1 MALLSY
7 IAVPMTR
14 WIKIFCIALLQYF
27 VLFQGNAFSESFDT
41 LIVNDDF
48 KEANLS
54 RYVRYLNDSTN
65 KMDLSDYLE
74 VTSPTEATLRVNH
87 KNEVYAGYGQNQYWF
102 QLHVLSQTT
111 QDKTLFLNF
120 AYPNVDHFLV
130 YQRMKIQGKDSIFQI
145 AEMGDDFLGG
155 NKILSHR
162 NYIIPVKIK
171 AYQQVDFI
179 LQVKKQWEPVNFQ
192 LFLTDE
198 YSLVRRTNNDNLFLG
213 VTLGIQLLFALTLL
227 SLYFFSR
234 NSFFI
239 LYLIFNVFTILYLL
253 SDTGLGFQY
262 IWSSIS
268 IVQKVLPYVLSI
280 GTILLH
286 ITFVR
291 LFFRTSLHLVRFNQ
305 FLLGLLYLLIATIVL
320 LVTFV
325 LIFPTS
331 NLPYQIGYII
341 LNSIY
346 LGYGMIILVLCL
358 FTLIQIRRK
367 EIIWITIVVII
378 QYANWIIQFLVRGTI
393 FPFVLKNF
401 SIYDWNFFPSQI
413 STPHISILLILL
425 EILVVTIIL
434 SISFYGFIKD
444 NSSGHYK
451 LLMMSR
457 NTINAYIEGQEKERV
472 KLTERINEGIGQ
484 DIEMLGEQIKQSV
497 QQIKDKDIKN
507 KLKLISDE
515 VQSIHNEIDK
525 ITTDFVPSEYFNK
538 SFYDSVKSIF
548 SPLSTKNIQIKYQLA
563 YPAPSMND
571 FSKVNVC
578 RILQEIVGNISK
590 HSDATIVQVKIYFNT
605 NLVIQIVDDG
615 VGFIMEETK
624 GGIGLINIQS
634 RVKGMNGEIEIES
647 TQGKGTHILFK
658 IPLKML
664 K

>member
-1 MALLSY
+1 
-7 IAVPMTR
+7 MTR
-14 WIKIFCIALLQYF
+14 LIKIICIALLQYF

-48 KEANLS
+48 KEANLGK
-54 RYVRYLNDSTN
+54 YVRYLNDSTN
-65 KMDLSDYLE
+65 HMELSDYLE
-74 VTSPTEATLRVNH
+74 TTSPTEATLRVNH
-87 KNEVYAGYGQNQYWF
+87 KNEVFVGYGQNQYWF
-102 QLHVLSQTT
+102 QLHVLSELSQE
-111 QDKTLFLNF
+111 KTLFLNF

-130 YQRMKIQGKDSIFQI
+130 YQRMDILGKDSIFQI

-155 NKILSHR
+155 NKLLSHR
-162 NYIIPVKIK
+162 NYVIPVKIK
-171 AYQQVDFI
+171 AHQKVDFI
-179 LQVKKQWEPVNFQ
+179 FQVKKQWEPVNFP

-213 VTLGIQLLFALTLL
+213 VTLGIQLLFVMTLL
-227 SLYFFSR
+227 SLYFFSK
-234 NSFFI
+234 NYFFI
-239 LYLIFNVFTILYLL
+239 LYLILNVFSIFYLL
-253 SDTGLGFQY
+253 SDSGLGFQY
-262 IWSSIS
+262 IWPSIS
-268 IVQKVLPYVLSI
+268 FIQKVLPYVLSI

-305 FLLGLLYLLIATIVL
+305 FLLGLLYLLIATIIL

-358 FTLIQIRRK
+358 FTLVQIRRK

-393 FPFVLKNF
+393 FPFALKKF
-401 SIYDWNFFPSQI
+401 SIYDWNLFPSQI
-413 STPHISILLILL
+413 STPHITNLLILL

-444 NSSGHYK
+444 NSSGQYK
-451 LLMMSR
+451 LLMMNR

-484 DIEMLGEQIKQSV
+484 DVKMLGEQIKQSV
-497 QQIKDKDIKN
+497 QIIKNTEIKN

-515 VQSIHNEIDK
+515 VESIHNEIDK

-548 SPLSTKNIQIKYQLA
+548 GPLSTKNIQIKYHLA
-563 YPAPSMND
+563 NPAPFIND
-571 FSKVNVC
+571 FSKVNIC
-578 RILQEIVGNISK
+578 RILQEIVGNINK
-590 HSDATIVQVKIYFNT
+590 HSEATTVQVKIYYNT
-605 NLVIQIVDDG
+605 NLIIQIFDDG
-615 VGFIMEETK
+615 VGFVMEETK

-647 TQGKGTHILFK
+647 NKGKGTHILFK

>member
-1 MALLSY
+1 
-7 IAVPMTR
+7 MTR
-14 WIKIFCIALLQYF
+14 WIEIFCIALLQCLI
-27 VLFQGNAFSESFDT
+27 LFQGNAFSESFDT

-54 RYVRYLNDSTN
+54 KYVRYLNDSTN
-65 KMDLSDYLE
+65 QMELSDYLE
-74 VTSPTEATLRVNH
+74 ATSPTEATLKVNY

-102 QLHVLSQTT
+102 QFHLLSELSNE
-111 QDKTLFLNF
+111 KTFFLNF
-120 AYPNVDHFLV
+120 AYPNVDHFIV
-130 YQRMKIQGKDSIFQI
+130 YQRVEVNGKDSIFQI

-155 NKILSHR
+155 NKLLTHR
-162 NYIIPVKIK
+162 NYIIPVNIQ
-171 AYQQVDFI
+171 AHQQVDFI
-179 LQVKKQWEPVNFQ
+179 LQVKKQWEPVNFP

-213 VTLGIQLLFALTLL
+213 VTLGVQLLFSLTLV
-227 SLYFFSR
+227 SLFFFTR

-239 LYLIFNVFTILYLL
+239 LYLILNIFSIFYLL
-253 SDTGLGFQY
+253 SDTGIGLQY
-262 IWSSIS
+262 IWPSIA
-268 IVQKVLPYVLSI
+268 IIQKVLTYILSI
-280 GTILLH
+280 GIILMH

-305 FLLGLLYLLIATIVL
+305 FLLALLYMLIGAIVL

-346 LGYGMIILVLCL
+346 LGYGMIILTLCL
-358 FTLIQIRRK
+358 FTLVQIRRK

-378 QYANWIIQFLVRGTI
+378 QYANWIIQFLVRGTV
-393 FPFVLKNF
+393 FPFVLKRF
-401 SIYDWNFFPSQI
+401 SIYDWNFFPSHI

-434 SISFYGFIKD
+434 AISFYTFIKD

-484 DIEMLGEQIKQSV
+484 DVEMLGEQIKQTV
-497 QQIKDKDIKN
+497 LQIQDEELKV
-507 KLKLISDE
+507 KLKAISDE

-548 SPLSTKNIQIKYQLA
+548 SPLSTKDIQIKYQLA
-563 YPAPSMND
+563 YPAPFIND

-590 HSDATIVQVKIYFNT
+590 HSNATLVQVKIYYNK
-605 NLVIQIVDDG
+605 NLIIQVVDDG
-615 VGFIMEETK
+615 VGFDMEETK

-634 RVKGMNGEIEIES
+634 RVKGMNGEIEIEP
-647 TQGKGTHILFK
+647 TKDKGTRIVFK
-658 IPLKML
+658 IPLKDL